1 MLAYCVDCP
10 MTFATSAS
18 LKRHVQTTHQKMST
32 SSSNDFADM
41 FSHSNDGF
49 SQDTILEIQTFDDVS
64 QISIDASNDIY
75 FKEDTTSSANL
86 CDVIDVR
93 NDDDG
98 NANDVVDVSNDAY
111 ILPPSTQFLL
121 RTTSSGEVVKE
132 LFTVNELR
140 GAISTR

>member
-1 MLAYCVDCP
+1 

-18 LKRHVQTTHQKMST
+18 LKRHVQTSHQKMPTSAST
-32 SSSNDFADM
+32 SNDFADM

-75 FKEDTTSSANL
+75 FKEDTTSTGANL

-93 NDDDG
+93 NDDDDG
-98 NANDVVDVSNDAY
+98 NANDVVDVGSDAY
-111 ILPPSTQFLL
+111 ILPSSTQFLL
-121 RTTSSGEVVKE
+121 RTASGGEVVKE
-132 LFTVNELR
+132 ILPL
-140 GAISTR
+140 G